1 MKRIS
6 RRNAGG
12 TAWVLE
18 EEMRFIYEGWNLLAE
33 VSTLKPGSATAR
45 AVQPVRSY
53 LWGEDLSGT
62 ETGAGGVG
70 GLLMVRQHAAAVGES
85 WTGWQVPCL
94 DGNGNVLAY
103 LDGDDG
109 EVMSRYEYDPFGRTV
124 VAESVA
130 RYSKTGTAAG
140 RRVAVEAPPFRFS
153 TKYQDR
159 ETGLVCYGF
168 RYYAPEWGRWLS
180 RDPIGERG
188 GMNLYGM
195 VGNDPVNFIDY
206 LGLDTYILLYYSRS
220 DQQAFKQAA
229 ETQKRELEASST
241 FNKACDKVIIKGA
254 LTSQEF
260 ETAWNQ
266 AKTETTGNDP
276 NLKVKEVRVFS
287 HSGPGELHFKGGS
300 LNSQQIAN
308 LSGLNWKP
316 DGKVVCHGC
325 NSGVNNASGQP
336 VAGGFAQGQGVQSQ
350 GQTGY
355 SQFSTDPKKR
365 AWYTRIGDSS
375 KSVYLWSHGDGGKDN
390 TFGPTRPPNTVPPT
404 EQPAPQTP
412 APATP
417 TPAPPLP

>member
-94 DGNGNVLAY
+94 DGNGNVMAY

-130 RYSKTGTAAG
+130 RYSKTGTSAG

-188 GMNLYGM
+188 GLNLYRFCF
-195 VGNDPVNFIDY
+195 NDGINWFDY
-206 LGLDTYILLYYSRS
+206 LGWNPVNGGISVPNGTG
-220 DQQAFKQAA
+220 
-229 ETQKRELEASST
+229 ST
-241 FNKACDKVIIKGA
+241 ANGQNDHFDKVADDGADKGKNQRANSGKEMLDFMQELSKNGCCIKTLTVAGHGWDSVQRDGTPAGDGPGLPGVADGSGLYEDGPSGDRWATDPNARRLSDLEKDIADGKTTFCKPCEVRIHACNIAPGFAEKLGSITKCKVIYARGA
-254 LTSQEF
+254 CSGRNPWRSGVGKEPGYNNKDNGFWESDGGLPSTP
-260 ETAWNQ
+260 
-266 AKTETTGNDP
+266 TGN
-276 NLKVKEVRVFS
+276 S
-287 HSGPGELHFKGGS
+287 
-300 LNSQQIAN
+300 
-308 LSGLNWKP
+308 
-316 DGKVVCHGC
+316 
-325 NSGVNNASGQP
+325 
-336 VAGGFAQGQGVQSQ
+336 
-350 GQTGY
+350 Y
-355 SQFSTDPKKR
+355 
-365 AWYTRIGDSS
+365 
-375 KSVYLWSHGDGGKDN
+375 
-390 TFGPTRPPNTVPPT
+390 RP
-404 EQPAPQTP
+404 
-412 APATP
+412 
-417 TPAPPLP
+417 